1 MRLSLALFLAC
12 AALGC
17 SDNFEPQ
24 YYVKDLRVIAVTADP
39 PDIPPGAT
47 STLTTTWANPGG
59 PAPTFEWAVC
69 GEPPSPTSGD
79 INPDCAA
86 NDMGAPLTPLPGNGP
101 TVTVTMPTL
110 TIPQLGLPDPSGGF
124 YLPVRALITAGGQN
138 LVSFYRVRYFFGADS
153 PNPPNHNPALAG
165 VFTIP
170 EADAGA
176 AEQTALGPDDSPVVH
191 AGEKLHLRAV
201 LTDDSAETYV
211 NPLHGTTD
219 PVTEIVTMTWYT
231 TAGSLEHNVTGQA
244 TPDTTLTFDKRLP
257 PSGSPVTIWIVAQDE
272 RGGTNV
278 TQRQL
283 TFE

>member
-1 MRLSLALFLAC
+1 MRLPLVLLLGC

-17 SDNFEPQ
+17 SDNFDPQ
-24 YYVKDLRVIAVTADP
+24 YYVKNLRVIAITADP
-39 PDIPPGAT
+39 PDIAPGAT

-59 PAPTFEWAVC
+59 PAPTFVWTVC

-79 INPDCAA
+79 LNPDCAA
-86 NDMGAPLTPLPGNGP
+86 NDLGAPMMPLAGNGP
-101 TVTVTMPTL
+101 TVTVTMPEL
-110 TIPQLGLPDPSGGF
+110 SIAQLGLPDLSGGF
-124 YLPVRALITAGGQN
+124 YLPIRALITAGSQE
-138 LVSFYRVRYFFGADS
+138 LTAFYRVRYFFGAAS

-176 AEQTALGPDDSPVVH
+176 ADQTTLGPDDSPVVH
-191 AGEKLHLRAV
+191 AGEKLHLRALV
-201 LTDDSAETYV
+201 TADSAETYI
-211 NPLHGTTD
+211 NPLHGTD

-231 TAGSLEHNVTGQA
+231 TAGSFNHNVTGEA

-257 PSGSPVTIWIVAQDE
+257 ASGSTVTLWIVAQDE

-278 TQRQL
+278 MQRQL
-283 TFE
+283 TFQ